1 MDGRMTLDDLLR
13 EWADWS
19 ATDDPRIGYAPKS
32 LGWSGACEEPSDED
46 AEIALEEVAEQRAR
60 LLDCLIDRLPPDEQA
75 AVSNAYAARVW
86 RLRDEA
92 GALNRGL
99 DRLKGVLQREGLLDR

>member
-1 MDGRMTLDDLLR
+1 MTTIDDLLR

-60 LLDCLIDRLPPDEQA
+60 LLDRLIDRLPPDEQA

-86 RLRDEA
+86 RLRDEG
-92 GALNRGL
+92 GALARGL
-99 DRLKGVLQREGLLDR
+99 DRLRRMVRMEGLL

>member
-1 MDGRMTLDDLLR
+1 MTLDDLLR
-13 EWADWS
+13 EWAEWS

-32 LGWSGACEEPSDED
+32 LGWSASSDEVSDED

-60 LLDCLIDRLPPDEQA
+60 LLDRLIDRLPPDEQA

-86 RLRDEA
+86 RLRDEG
-92 GALNRGL
+92 GALARGL
-99 DRLKGVLQREGLLDR
+99 DRLRRMVRMEGLL